1 MIVQVDSRE
10 KPKAIKGILQTF
22 KEHGIDVIES
32 KLFVGDYMN
41 FDNPRFVIDRKQ
53 NLTEVCQNVCQD
65 HDRFRRE
72 LIRAQEH
79 GIKVVILVEHGQG
92 VESLPDVA
100 FWQNPRIRQSPKA
113 VNGERLYK
121 ILLTIQKKYDCRFE
135 FCDKS
140 ETGERIIKMLG
151 GDE

>member
-1 MIVQVDSRE
+1 MIIQIDSRE

-72 LIRAQEH
+72 LIRAKEH

-100 FWQNPRIRQSPKA
+100 FWQNPRIKQSPKA

>member
-41 FDNPRFVIDRKQ
+41 FDNPRLVIDRKQ

-72 LIRAQEH
+72 LIRAKEH

-92 VESLPDVA
+92 VESLPDVV
-100 FWQNPRIRQSPKA
+100 FWQNPRIKQSPKA

-151 GDE
+151 GDK

>member
-1 MIVQVDSRE
+1 MIIQIDSRE